1 MNDYQTQ
8 TPSMSLLEICDM
20 LWLKGEYQAYRALR
34 AYIKERDEMIKELK
48 ELKGYSNDTR

>member
-8 TPSMSLLEICDM
+8 TPSMSLLEVCDV
-20 LWLKGEYQAYRALR
+20 LWLKSEYQAYRALR

-48 ELKGYSNDTR
+48 ELKGHGNDTR